1 MLGAIIKACQ
11 PDKMQVSF
19 SGCAEKPA
27 GGLTMLY
34 IVEKALDELEA
45 MPREKREGLA
55 HLDREINDAVE
66 KLKILKDKL
75 KEEADQK

>member
-1 MLGAIIKACQ
+1 
-11 PDKMQVSF
+11 
-19 SGCAEKPA
+19 
-27 GGLTMLY
+27 MLY
-34 IVEKALDELEA
+34 LVEKALDELEA

-75 KEEADQK
+75 KAEPENK

>member
-1 MLGAIIKACQ
+1 
-11 PDKMQVSF
+11 
-19 SGCAEKPA
+19 
-27 GGLTMLY
+27 MLY

-45 MPREKREGLA
+45 MPREKREGLT

-75 KEEADQK
+75 KAEPENK